1 MSAWQF
7 GALIATRTEIPVW
20 AEPQFAKIGEQ
31 RRLQHTC
38 LKTQV
43 HLALKLDFV
52 AAVVL
57 MPRLVGLHPVGH
69 ARGFC
74 CHTFLC
80 MVAIPA
86 GTELAG
92 WDVRDGKHVTAWI
105 PQSFL

>member
-38 LKTQV
+38 LQTQV

-57 MPRLVGLHPVGH
+57 MPRLVGLHPV
-69 ARGFC
+69 
-74 CHTFLC
+74 
-80 MVAIPA
+80 
-86 GTELAG
+86 
-92 WDVRDGKHVTAWI
+92 
-105 PQSFL
+105 